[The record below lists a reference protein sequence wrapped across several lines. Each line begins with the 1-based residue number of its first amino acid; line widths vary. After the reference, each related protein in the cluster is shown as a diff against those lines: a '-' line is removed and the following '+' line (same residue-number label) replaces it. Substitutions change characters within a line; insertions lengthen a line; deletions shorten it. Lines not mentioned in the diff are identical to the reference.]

1 MKIQDIITEDQQ
13 VLDEFS
19 TMARGIRKELEK
31 KGYEALGSGV
41 DQEAYLEPDGRTVL
55 KIFGTQGNKKKLSAD
70 QKMFAR
76 WAEVCQRNSDNP
88 FLPKFSGWETFNYKG
103 ELYLQIRTEF
113 LRPSGQLGR
122 SISRLGDALDHGS
135 ADYYTIATNPGT
147 AGNYKIVSN
156 AVGEKNV
163 PLLLNTLLE
172 LLYKTHQKKT
182 HNWDLH
188 GGNIMLRHNGQ
199 PVLNDPY
206 VITAAK
212 GQFTP
217 RSVF

>member
-1 MKIQDIITEDQQ
+1 MRIQDVIAEGQQ

-19 TMARGIRKELEK
+19 TMHHGIRKALEK
-31 KGYEALGSGV
+31 KGYRALGAGV
-41 DQEAYLEPDGRTVL
+41 DQEAYLEPNGQTVL

-70 QKMFAR
+70 QKMFAK
-76 WAEVCQRNSDNP
+76 WADFCQRNSDNP

-113 LRPSGQLGR
+113 LRPSGELGR
-122 SISRLGDALDHGS
+122 AISKLGDALDYS
-135 ADYYTIATNPGT
+135 EADYYTIATKPRT
-147 AGNYKIVSN
+147 AGSYKIVSN

-172 LLYKTHQKKT
+172 LIYKTHKKKGY
-182 HNWDLH
+182 NWDLH
-188 GGNIMLRHNGQ
+188 GGNIMLRPNGQ

-206 VITAAK
+206 VVTAEWW
-212 GQFTP
+212 
-217 RSVF
+217 

>member
-1 MKIQDIITEDQQ
+1 MKIQDVIAEGQQ

-19 TMARGIRKELEK
+19 TMHHGIRKALEK
-31 KGYEALGSGV
+31 KGYRALGAGV
-41 DQEAYLEPDGRTVL
+41 DQEAYLEPNGQTVL

-70 QKMFAR
+70 QKMFAK
-76 WAEVCQRNSDNP
+76 WADFCQRNSDNP

-113 LRPSGQLGR
+113 LRPSGELGR
-122 SISRLGDALDHGS
+122 AISKLGDALDYS
-135 ADYYTIATNPGT
+135 EADYYTISTKPRT
-147 AGNYKIVSN
+147 AGSYKIVSN

-172 LLYKTHQKKT
+172 LIYKTHKKKGY
-182 HNWDLH
+182 NWDLH
-188 GGNIMLRHNGQ
+188 GGNIMLRPNGQ

-206 VITAAK
+206 VVTAEWW
-212 GQFTP
+212 
-217 RSVF
+217 